1 MDFNGLREKI
11 STKERATKRKHGIVV
26 PENELKLVTYHTVD
40 NYIKRHKLEL
50 GTKQGIQDSRIKS
63 CMCPFMSYAWYLICY
78 AMSSTL
84 LVYLVVNGMRMR
96 LLLFFIYLQKI
107 ERAILPFALFQ
118 KMSCSTLMGKLLFYD
133 LLKKESANHQ
143 SQTNYHLPFR
153 LCK

>member
-84 LVYLVVNGMRMR
+84 LVYLVVNGMRIR
-96 LLLFFIYLQKI
+96 LLLFFIYLQKNRKSNI
-107 ERAILPFALFQ
+107 TIRLIPEDELQYLDGEAIVLRSTQKGKCKSSKSNKLPFAI
-118 KMSCSTLMGKLLFYD
+118 
-133 LLKKESANHQ
+133 
-143 SQTNYHLPFR
+143 
-153 LCK
+153 